1 MDCNYDF
8 QDIFTTAGS
17 ADITPSSSFQEHFAP
32 QTPQRQQPTSY
43 HEAPFSPQAQQLFF
57 DSNLNLSPADLNQ
70 TMFNS
75 STYQMPPAGR
85 LRAMNAAQRPAFAT
99 QQNEQHSQPNQ
110 PRQAQHAP
118 LPSSTPG
125 FNTMAMHS
133 PFASQQQRRGA
144 RQQAQSPSPYPTP
157 PQSGNSRYGQRT
169 QAPSPAVAF
178 GSRAGAPRQNL
189 NTSQGTLDTTFFGN
203 NKASPNNMATPH
215 MATPHMA
222 TSSSSTGNYENDE
235 PFTEN
240 NTKIFMKYLHDRKE
254 RGEVNATQILEHLYA
269 AGSKA
274 EFESRIK
281 KACYN
286 EVLDRHR
293 KVARMGPAGRQA
305 RMAEMRQIK
314 AKSHVQQQK
323 NAQFQ
328 QQKEAQA
335 RAIQQQREEQALQA
349 RRQKEAQEQRLKR
362 QQEAVRAAEAEKY
375 RKRQAALVEESRKR
389 QAQEYQRRLEEEA
402 EYHRVAHAKKL
413 ERERKLVRKEQ
424 LRKDPSAL
432 YRHYNEYLSYFPLE
446 RDQRRSNY
454 HNNLLANRAMTAD
467 ANTNLDLA
475 IQFAKDHWQ
484 WYLVFPQDAD
494 SATTWQKE
502 KLAIVAAPQQPVMA
516 ADVKA
521 KGK

>member
-1 MDCNYDF
+1 
-8 QDIFTTAGS
+8 
-17 ADITPSSSFQEHFAP
+17 
-32 QTPQRQQPTSY
+32 
-43 HEAPFSPQAQQLFF
+43 
-57 DSNLNLSPADLNQ
+57 
-70 TMFNS
+70 MFNS
-75 STYQMPPAGR
+75 STYQMPPVGR
-85 LRAMNAAQRPAFAT
+85 LGAMNAAQRHAFTT
-99 QQNEQHSQPNQ
+99 QQNEQHSRPNQ

-133 PFASQQQRRGA
+133 PCASQQQRRGA
-144 RQQAQSPSPYPTP
+144 RQQAQLPSPYPTP

-178 GSRAGAPRQNL
+178 VSRAGAPRHNP
-189 NTSQGTLDTTFFGN
+189 NISQGTLDTTFFGN
-203 NKASPNNMATPH
+203 NKASPNN

-240 NTKIFMKYLHDRKE
+240 NTKIFMKYLHHRKE
-254 RGEVNATQILEHLYA
+254 REEVNATQILEHLYA

-281 KACYN
+281 EAYYN

-305 RMAEMRQIK
+305 RMAEMRQIQ
-314 AKSHVQQQK
+314 AKSHAQQQK
-323 NAQFQ
+323 NAQLQ

-335 RAIQQQREEQALQA
+335 RVVQQQREEQALQA

-362 QQEAVRAAEAEKY
+362 QQEAVRAAEAEKH

-402 EYHRVAHAKKL
+402 EYHRVAHAQKL

-432 YRHYNEYLSYFPLE
+432 YRYYNEYLSYFPLE

-494 SATTWQKE
+494 RATTWQKE
-502 KLAIVAAPQQPVMA
+502 KLATVAAPQQPVMA
-516 ADVKA
+516 ASVKA